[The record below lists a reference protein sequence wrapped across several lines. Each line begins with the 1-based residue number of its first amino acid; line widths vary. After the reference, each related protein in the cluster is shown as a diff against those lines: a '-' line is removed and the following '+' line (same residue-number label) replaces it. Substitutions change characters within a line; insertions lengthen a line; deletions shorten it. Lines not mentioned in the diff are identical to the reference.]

1 MRSPTEFVRIIG
13 RTRYDVSKSTL
24 LASDAYWD
32 GHNFERCGRNLF
44 LYKTPRGA
52 FFLVALTQWQDEQDA
67 LEPIAEDT
75 AIELFEG
82 PLSHHEMSYA
92 EAFPDVQVLEA

>member
-1 MRSPTEFVRIIG
+1 MRAPTEFVRIIG
-13 RTRYDVSKSTL
+13 RTRYDVSKATL

-32 GHNFERCGRNLF
+32 GRNFERRGRNQF
-44 LYKTPRGA
+44 LYKTPRCA
-52 FFLVALTQWQDEQDA
+52 FFLVTLTQWQDEQDV

-82 PLSHHEMSYA
+82 VLPHHEVTYE
-92 EAFPDVQVLEA
+92 EAFPDAQVLEA

>member
-1 MRSPTEFVRIIG
+1 MRSPTEFVRIID
-13 RTRYDVSKSTL
+13 RTRYDTTRATL

-32 GHNFERCGRNLF
+32 GHNFERHGRNQF

-52 FFLVALTQWQDEQDA
+52 FFLVTLTRWQDERDS
-67 LEPIAEDT
+67 LEPIGEDA

-82 PLSHHEMSYA
+82 VLPHHEVTYE
-92 EAFPDVQVLEA
+92 EAFPDAQVLEA